1 MKMSSSME
9 KVDLAIKNFC
19 TVATKLNNIQSAVQ
33 STVLQEANAYINV
46 INSFL
51 AMPSMLDQLPTAHS
65 LLPKRRHFNELL
77 EHIPPLLLKLIS
89 GILNFVCN
97 E

>member
-51 AMPSMLDQLPTAHS
+51 AMPSMLDQLPTAHG
-65 LLPKRRHFNELL
+65 LLPKSRYFNELL
-77 EHIPPLLLKLIS
+77 EHIPSFILKLIS